1 VLTFDPP
8 YAVVDGYTLLA
19 DSDDPRQWYAL
30 APAPALA
37 VAADGRPELSILQ
50 YLGGGAGT
58 DRLAGAVVTLSTVL
72 AIPDEVLVSLAAKL
86 RDRLG
91 ADRVP
96 AGVRVSPALYDSG
109 TVELLVL
116 GESAAGGDAGPF
128 EITFAGPGR
137 ASLGAD
143 NRAGFQLL
151 ADANAATLLAACL
164 DAPDLPVLVVYRMQL
179 TGLRPSLSI
188 RVDADWS
195 KVYSELGNRAS
206 LNVWYVAADVESMV
220 TEALE
225 SSGITIDETV
235 YGTGPEARDAAE
247 KARKILLDWVI
258 GRLFTPLVDPAA
270 ATANAIGRVVDDTVS
285 SLTRAALP
293 GLGYRLRAVSDDE
306 LRTMSARMDETV
318 AERRELVPQGT
329 LGGLLQHLRV
339 DERGD
344 ERPTWAALRASLLS
358 QLNLAS
364 FPRLEVA
371 VGVEARFAGDG
382 VAEVTVE
389 LARVG
394 DGGDL
399 VDRQSFTF
407 RDAATRRTYV
417 VNLLGRA
424 APSLSHPY
432 RWRAEVRFDPSGPMG
447 AAAPVH
453 VDWQDAAT
461 TELVVEPREA
471 YQVPEVTVAAAPTF
485 SWDQFP
491 AVEVDLRHADAQGRT
506 QHARLALGP
515 DHPSGT
521 WRFRAEAGPPAPYG
535 YAITYHRPDDAGGPI
550 AVPER
555 DLVDTLLTVPDP
567 LPRKR
572 RLNVFVSLPWDRI
585 ITAFLQVR
593 YDDDPNGI
601 HIDEQLDL
609 SPGTPYVRRDLPIA
623 AGGPTTVG
631 YRLTVLF
638 TDGKLLEGSWRSTDD
653 DRLVIDQRTVD
664 TRAVSVRLVG
674 GPLAAQ
680 HLREVHLKLEV
691 ADPVTGAVRASTE
704 VVVDSA
710 NESRPLP
717 PWDYLVGDPPAQGVR
732 HRAVFLDDH
741 GFPTTT
747 PWATSASGLLV
758 VSLRSRSVSG

>member
-1 VLTFDPP
+1 
-8 YAVVDGYTLLA
+8 
-19 DSDDPRQWYAL
+19 
-30 APAPALA
+30 
-37 VAADGRPELSILQ
+37 
-50 YLGGGAGT
+50 
-58 DRLAGAVVTLSTVL
+58 
-72 AIPDEVLVSLAAKL
+72 
-86 RDRLG
+86 
-91 ADRVP
+91 
-96 AGVRVSPALYDSG
+96 
-109 TVELLVL
+109 
-116 GESAAGGDAGPF
+116 
-128 EITFAGPGR
+128 
-137 ASLGAD
+137 
-143 NRAGFQLL
+143 
-151 ADANAATLLAACL
+151 
-164 DAPDLPVLVVYRMQL
+164 M
-179 TGLRPSLSI
+179 
-188 RVDADWS
+188 
-195 KVYSELGNRAS
+195 
-206 LNVWYVAADVESMV
+206 
-220 TEALE
+220 
-225 SSGITIDETV
+225 
-235 YGTGPEARDAAE
+235 
-247 KARKILLDWVI
+247 
-258 GRLFTPLVDPAA
+258 
-270 ATANAIGRVVDDTVS
+270 
-285 SLTRAALP
+285 
-293 GLGYRLRAVSDDE
+293 
-306 LRTMSARMDETV
+306 
-318 AERRELVPQGT
+318 
-329 LGGLLQHLRV
+329 
-339 DERGD
+339 
-344 ERPTWAALRASLLS
+344 
-358 QLNLAS
+358 
-364 FPRLEVA
+364 
-371 VGVEARFAGDG
+371 
-382 VAEVTVE
+382 TVE

>member
-1 VLTFDPP
+1 MLTFDPP

-91 ADRVP
+91 TDRVP

-318 AERRELVPQGT
+318 AERRELVPQ
-329 LGGLLQHLRV
+329 
-339 DERGD
+339 ERSAACCSTCGSTSAATSG
-344 ERPTWAALRASLLS
+344 RPGRHCARPCCPSSTWRAS
-358 QLNLAS
+358 
-364 FPRLEVA
+364 
-371 VGVEARFAGDG
+371 
-382 VAEVTVE
+382 
-389 LARVG
+389 
-394 DGGDL
+394 
-399 VDRQSFTF
+399 
-407 RDAATRRTYV
+407 
-417 VNLLGRA
+417 
-424 APSLSHPY
+424 
-432 RWRAEVRFDPSGPMG
+432 
-447 AAAPVH
+447 
-453 VDWQDAAT
+453 
-461 TELVVEPREA
+461 
-471 YQVPEVTVAAAPTF
+471 
-485 SWDQFP
+485 
-491 AVEVDLRHADAQGRT
+491 
-506 QHARLALGP
+506 
-515 DHPSGT
+515 
-521 WRFRAEAGPPAPYG
+521 
-535 YAITYHRPDDAGGPI
+535 
-550 AVPER
+550 
-555 DLVDTLLTVPDP
+555 
-567 LPRKR
+567 
-572 RLNVFVSLPWDRI
+572 
-585 ITAFLQVR
+585 
-593 YDDDPNGI
+593 
-601 HIDEQLDL
+601 
-609 SPGTPYVRRDLPIA
+609 PGW
-623 AGGPTTVG
+623 
-631 YRLTVLF
+631 
-638 TDGKLLEGSWRSTDD
+638 K
-653 DRLVIDQRTVD
+653 
-664 TRAVSVRLVG
+664 
-674 GPLAAQ
+674 
-680 HLREVHLKLEV
+680 
-691 ADPVTGAVRASTE
+691 
-704 VVVDSA
+704 
-710 NESRPLP
+710 SR
-717 PWDYLVGDPPAQGVR
+717 
-732 HRAVFLDDH
+732 
-741 GFPTTT
+741 
-747 PWATSASGLLV
+747 SASRTG
-758 VSLRSRSVSG
+758 SPATASPR